1 MSAMSPGEAITMLK
15 DVVLACAAFVGML
28 VAVSGLTTWNRQLKG
43 QTEYELARRLLRCAY
58 SFRDALRDV
67 RRPDILT
74 DEQVLPDDH
83 ATLTPQQ
90 VRSHVMTTA
99 YYNRWTKVQ
108 TTRTD
113 LQAEMLE
120 AEVVWG
126 RAIKDKFDPLF
137 VLQKELVADINAY
150 LVAFDPDVSDETKA
164 EYYAIRRERRTVNF
178 LLPGPRPDP
187 FGEDV
192 DNAIATIESVLKPHL
207 TK

>member
-1 MSAMSPGEAITMLK
+1 MSAVEVIMIVK
-15 DVVLACAAFVGML
+15 DVVLAGVAVAGML
-28 VAVSGLTTWNRQLKG
+28 IAKSGLKTWKRQLKG

-58 SFRDALRDV
+58 RFRDALRDV
-67 RRPDILT
+67 RRPDILR

-99 YYNRWTKVQ
+99 YQNRWTKVQ

-120 AEVVWG
+120 AEVMWG
-126 RAIKDKFDPLF
+126 KAIKEKFEPLF
-137 VLQKELVADINAY
+137 VFQKELVADINAY

-178 LLPGPRPDP
+178 LLPGPRSDP

-192 DNAIATIESVLKPHL
+192 DSAIANIESILKPHL